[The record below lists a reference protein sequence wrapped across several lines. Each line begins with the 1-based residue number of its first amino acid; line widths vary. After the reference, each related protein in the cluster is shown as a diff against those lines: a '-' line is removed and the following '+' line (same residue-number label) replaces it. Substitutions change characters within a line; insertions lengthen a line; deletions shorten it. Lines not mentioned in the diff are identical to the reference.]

1 MSTPTPTGEAEQVPI
16 GDCSSDQP
24 RTKLLFHLGV
34 YERLLI
40 THLVSPREYAQI
52 ISRHAKR
59 STHQSVFPG
68 PNFEDLAHRL
78 RKPLQWPH
86 RVDNTRYLLR
96 SLSPATLC
104 TLNASGRYIDQ
115 LNDVNQCR
123 KRLEVGSG
131 LKDSHIL
138 FLRGYPSSEWL
149 TTVGSICRVDPE
161 FFRRHLSFE
170 SRYDYFSLPSLPSC
184 SDNTIKLP
192 YVTLCSR
199 EDKIGPPN
207 QGAIDDLRAESAKAM
222 EIYNHQLKV
231 DTAVGDS
238 IVRKYFIHDE
248 MHFSLEQ
255 EMTISLNQVG
265 ESWVG
270 EFHQIC

>member
-1 MSTPTPTGEAEQVPI
+1 MSTPAPADEAEQVSL
-16 GDCSSDQP
+16 GNCSSDQS
-24 RTKLLFHLGV
+24 RTKLLFHLRI
-34 YERLLI
+34 YEHLLI

-68 PNFEDLAHRL
+68 QNFEDLADRL
-78 RKPLQWPH
+78 WKPLQWPQG
-86 RVDNTRYLLR
+86 VDNTRYFPR
-96 SLSPATLC
+96 SLSLATLC

-123 KRLEVGSG
+123 KLLEVDPG
-131 LKDSHIL
+131 LKDPHIL
-138 FLRGYPSSEWL
+138 FLKGNPSSEWL
-149 TTVGSICRVDPE
+149 TTIGSICQVDPE
-161 FFRRHLSFE
+161 FFQRHLSFD

-184 SDNTIKLP
+184 SDNIIKLP
-192 YVTLCSR
+192 YITLCSW
-199 EDKIGPPN
+199 EDKIGQHN
-207 QGAIDDLRAESAKAM
+207 QDIIDDLREKGANAIK
-222 EIYNHQLKV
+222 IYNHQLKV
-231 DTAVGDS
+231 DAAVGDS

-248 MHFSLEQ
+248 IHFSLEQ

-270 EFHQIC
+270 KFHQLC